1 MVFKELKTT
10 PLLPAK
16 CSSSSLVQGDRLIL
30 VGGAV
35 WYPTEPDIIIV
46 DLTDLKASFIQLQVC
61 FIIYTSIICMYV
73 CIYK

>member
-10 PLLPAK
+10 PLLPSK

-61 FIIYTSIICMYV
+61 FI
-73 CIYK
+73 